1 MSAWPSRGGGLQRPL
16 RGAEKMKT
24 EQQHQV
30 VRPCRSD
37 SSQQASTK
45 PGAVQ
50 TVMFNDRDGC
60 AITGVVVRINQCT
73 ATIGTGTADG
83 GAWRVPFHMLR
94 HVLDI

>member
-1 MSAWPSRGGGLQRPL
+1 MSTWPSRGGLRRPL

-45 PGAVQ
+45 PGAVHNRLSLR
-50 TVMFNDRDGC
+50 TEVALEVC
-60 AITGVVVRINQCT
+60 WVRTTLPGRRPT
-73 ATIGTGTADG
+73 AA
-83 GAWRVPFHMLR
+83 RFS
-94 HVLDI
+94 

>member
-1 MSAWPSRGGGLQRPL
+1 MSAWPSRGGLQRPL

-50 TVMFNDRDGC
+50 FPTSVGMNRTSAQKRQRLC
-60 AITGVVVRINQCT
+60 
-73 ATIGTGTADG
+73 
-83 GAWRVPFHMLR
+83 RVPHERGDEPSCSWIIWAAMVCSPR
-94 HVLDI
+94 AWG